1 MANNV
6 IKYPVTP
13 IGQTT
18 DGVALKFFPDIISF
32 IMMDHFEGFS
42 NQNKI
47 DVANSEQ
54 SFK

>member
-1 MANNV
+1 MDNNV
-6 IKYPVTP
+6 IKNPVSPT
-13 IGQTT
+13 GQTT
-18 DGVALKFFPDIISF
+18 DGVALKFFPDIIPS

-47 DVANSEQ
+47 DVANGEQ